1 MLDDAGAYVP
11 EGQTGIGQLRA
22 ILEDLASHV
31 SAPQFRP
38 DLGGE
43 WTHKANHAIW
53 ELGTLPGRHAIV
65 FVSDYESK
73 FREAIEQNPTLLRV
87 GPTWFIFAAIE
98 AQAAMYTVQSSGPE
112 VAVPFGGAASQGR
125 DLGSEGQI
133 AGQDA
138 ASQVMQTHVALGNLR
153 SELLLA
159 ADETGGRA
167 VNDLKDAFDD
177 IAADGAGYYL
187 VSFRPQPA
195 NTDGAWHPVSVTTRT
210 RHLHVK
216 SPLFYLAPVEA
227 KEDQLPSVMREALH
241 EGSSDEGLNVAAHSW
256 LFPDRPGAVSTGA
269 FAAEATWGDREHPPS
284 SGSRLRFFAEVIE
297 STTGTVVG
305 ASLEEMKWSARGSEP
320 EHAHWQTV
328 TPVYP
333 GSYTLKVVGMDIA
346 SGRSGS
352 KEFSFMVHPMDR
364 NALRFSGVVL
374 ADGCLSS
381 EEDAAR
387 RRNLLNPLLSGACE
401 LKPTP
406 DVRFSAD
413 QSPTVLVRIYSP
425 DEKLAKRIA
434 ESWTA
439 YAIVD
444 DVPREQGATQLEIAP
459 DGVRGLAA
467 SGQLRLSQFNLTP
480 GQHSLKV
487 VFEFQ
492 DATSKSRQ
500 VSLDTAFTIA
510 P

>member
-1 MLDDAGAYVP
+1 MRG
-11 EGQTGIGQLRA
+11 
-22 ILEDLASHV
+22 
-31 SAPQFRP
+31 
-38 DLGGE
+38 
-43 WTHKANHAIW
+43 
-53 ELGTLPGRHAIV
+53 LP
-65 FVSDYESK
+65 
-73 FREAIEQNPTLLRV
+73 TRV
-87 GPTWFIFAAIE
+87 
-98 AQAAMYTVQSSGPE
+98 
-112 VAVPFGGAASQGR
+112 
-125 DLGSEGQI
+125 
-133 AGQDA
+133 
-138 ASQVMQTHVALGNLR
+138 
-153 SELLLA
+153 
-159 ADETGGRA
+159 
-167 VNDLKDAFDD
+167 
-177 IAADGAGYYL
+177 
-187 VSFRPQPA
+187 
-195 NTDGAWHPVSVTTRT
+195 
-210 RHLHVK
+210 
-216 SPLFYLAPVEA
+216 
-227 KEDQLPSVMREALH
+227 
-241 EGSSDEGLNVAAHSW
+241 LNVAAHAW

-305 ASLEEMKWSARGSEP
+305 ASLEEMKWSAGGSEP

-328 TPVYP
+328 TSVYP

-352 KEFSFMVHPMDR
+352 KEFSFHGPPDGSECSAVQR
-364 NALRFSGVVL
+364 SRFWRTGVFLR
-374 ADGCLSS
+374 
-381 EEDAAR
+381 AR
-387 RRNLLNPLLSGACE
+387 RMRRGDATCSTLLLSGACE

-480 GQHSLKV
+480 GQHSLAKLCS
-487 VFEFQ
+487 EFQ
-492 DATSKSRQ
+492 DATFEVAAKRRWTRPSRSRHRRAAFWLPSKVR
-500 VSLDTAFTIA
+500 LRRMH
-510 P
+510 